1 MLCTVLKSTKKPD
14 TYLYLPKDAV
24 FDDLPESLQLLFT
37 PQQTAMTLHVTT
49 EKKLA
54 RFTGAELL
62 EHLTDPGYYL
72 QLPPAHDAPLPTAA
86 PNYLHSRTASKDE
99 E

>member
-14 TYLYLPKDAV
+14 TYLYLPKDAD
-24 FDDLPESLQLLFT
+24 FDSLPDTLQQLFT
-37 PQQTAMTLHVTT
+37 PQQTAMTLHVSP

-54 RFTGAELL
+54 RFTGEELL
-62 EHLTDPGYYL
+62 AHLDDPGYYL

-86 PNYLHSRTASKDE
+86 PDYLHSRTPAKDE